1 MCSQPSTPGPEMCEV
16 SEVFQLNFSVPK
28 SRRITL
34 SGERQ
39 NLEGKT
45 KNMAPKQFGFALS
58 SRTKRQK
65 GRGVSE
71 VQLWWGVK
79 P

>member
-1 MCSQPSTPGPEMCEV
+1 MREV
-16 SEVFQLNFSVPK
+16 SDMFQLNFSISE

-34 SGERQ
+34 SGERE
-39 NLEGKT
+39 NLGGKD
-45 KNMAPKQFGFALS
+45 KNTSPKQLVFALS
-58 SRTKRQK
+58 SRTKPQK
-65 GRGVSE
+65 RRGVSE